1 MLTKIIV
8 YYYDPLRAQLKNFLF
23 SHIIKEYMEDN
34 DTVITEN
41 HHSQHGW
48 HLILQDDDNNIT
60 DINCLIFSPNTIRG
74 YRADIFYLQEYLYEH
89 ADKNSLDYLNS
100 CRQANGA
107 PIYIF
112 DDEGV
117 IGEWNIN

>member
-1 MLTKIIV
+1 MLTRIIV

-23 SHIIKEYMEDN
+23 SHVIKEYMENN
-34 DTVITEN
+34 DTVIVEN
-41 HHSQHGW
+41 HHSEHGW
-48 HLILQDDDNNIT
+48 HLILQDNNNNIT

-89 ADKNSLDYLNS
+89 EDKNSLDYLNS
-100 CRQANGA
+100 CRYANGA

>member
-1 MLTKIIV
+1 MFTKIIV

-23 SHIIKEYMEDN
+23 SHIIKEYMEN
-34 DTVITEN
+34 NNTVIIEN
-41 HHSQHGW
+41 HHFKHGW
-48 HLILQDDDNNIT
+48 HLILQDDDNNII

-74 YRADIFYLQEYLYEH
+74 RKADMFYLQEYLYEH
-89 ADKNSLDYLNS
+89 EDQETLNYLNS
-100 CRQANGA
+100 YRYVNSA

-112 DDEGV
+112 NDEGV

>member
-1 MLTKIIV
+1 MLTRIII

-23 SHIIKEYMEDN
+23 NHVIKEYMEKN

-41 HHSQHGW
+41 HHSEHGW
-48 HLILQDDDNNIT
+48 HLILQDNDNNVI

-89 ADKNSLDYLNS
+89 EDTYTLDYLNS
-100 CRQANGA
+100 CRYANSA
-107 PIYIF
+107 PIYVF
-112 DDEGV
+112 NDEGV